1 MPVDPQTEP
10 KDPLPGPGF
19 SPSPARRLTR
29 STSDKHVAGVAGGLG
44 QYFGIDPIIFR
55 IAFAAAALVSGV
67 GIVAYIA
74 LTAFLPSDR
83 GETAWIEGRSRVTSV
98 LLIGALCIAGLTML
112 APPAF
117 FFGPGLLGVA
127 AVTALALLLFRA
139 FGGNVREDPAR
150 AIARATL
157 ALVALAA
164 SLGAATG
171 VGLLAAL
178 GGGPAMAAI
187 AIFAGLMLIT
197 AGFLGGPRWLI
208 LPVTVLVLPLAVVS
222 AADIDLTGGAGESLH
237 RPAAVTDLKPE
248 YRLGV
253 GHMELDLSRLEL
265 PPGRTEVK
273 LSLGMGEAQVRV
285 PDGVCVSTRGSLGAG
300 EAELPSGR
308 EQGTN
313 LGLDHT
319 ADPASGARELVVDAD
334 IGVGHLEI
342 DRPLGGPC
350 A

>member
-1 MPVDPQTEP
+1 MPVDPPSEP

-19 SPSPARRLTR
+19 APPAAPRQLTR

-44 QYFGIDPIIFR
+44 SYFGVDPIIFR
-55 IAFAAAALVSGV
+55 IAFVAAALVSGI

-83 GETAWIEGRSRVTSV
+83 GESAWIEGRSRVTSV
-98 LLIGALCIAGLTML
+98 ILIGALCIAGLTML

-127 AVTALALLLFRA
+127 AVTALALVLYRA
-139 FGGNVREDPAR
+139 FGGSVRDDPAR

-157 ALVALAA
+157 VLVALAA

-178 GGGPAMAAI
+178 GGGTAMAAI
-187 AIFAGLMLIT
+187 AIFAGLMLVT
-197 AGFLGGPRWLI
+197 VGFLGGPRWLI

-222 AADIDLTGGAGESLH
+222 AADIDLTGGAGEREY
-237 RPAAVTDLKPE
+237 RPNAVADIRPE

-253 GHMELDLSRLEL
+253 GRLELDLRDLEL
-265 PPGRTEVK
+265 PAGQTVVNV
-273 LSLGMGEAQVRV
+273 SLGMGEAHVLA
-285 PDGVCVSTRGSLGAG
+285 PAGACVSTDATFGAG
-300 EAELPSGR
+300 A
-308 EQGTN
+308 
-313 LGLDHT
+313 
-319 ADPASGARELVVDAD
+319 ADIPEHAGDGVNFDVDDTESATGKPQLLVKAD
-334 IGVGHLEI
+334 IGLGHLQI
-342 DRPLGGPC
+342 DRLGDDC